1 MRLEVVGG
9 QNKGTTTDDV
19 RLAVMY
25 KYIIGG
31 SAWSHI
37 PGASA
42 TLSTDTTQ
50 TTAIE
55 FQPPLHA
62 EVAELKLRIVFTPTT
77 VGSSFILREVKLYAL
92 NECGEATYNQ
102 FKVHS
107 EEEYYKVEVAPSTV
121 EFEISQSF
129 AGYGID
135 RTVPDVNFIQNGYNF
150 STRDRDHDAQ
160 VSASCAQLY
169 GGGWWQAACHAGHL
183 TGSYPLPN
191 KTDLPNGAMG
201 IGIYNIVGFYSSL
214 QSLEMMIKP
223 DTPYSSQGEGPIA
236 TVATCADL
244 AAVSTDCARR
254 CIDRPMV
261 HGGQHAMGTCERR
274 VLAVLSRV
282 VIVCSPTHNQFVVF
296 FSFPF
301 YQHHTNHQFLIS
313 QVPGAHQPQHP
324 PRTTCGG
331 CHHTATTNK
340 AVARKSTLG

>member
-62 EVAELKLRIVFTPTT
+62 EVAELKLRIIFTPTT

-121 EFEISQSF
+121 EFELSQSF

-150 STRDRDHDAQ
+150 STRDRDHDAH
-160 VSASCAQLY
+160 VSASCAQVY
-169 GGGWWQAACHAGHL
+169 GGGWWQAACHQGHL
-183 TGSYPLPN
+183 TGSYPLPG
-191 KTDLPNGAMG
+191 KQDLPNGAMG
-201 IGIYNIVGFYSSL
+201 IGIYNIVGYYSSL

-223 DTPYSSQGEGPIA
+223 DTPYNNQGEGPIA

-244 AAVSTDCARR
+244 AAVSSDCARR

-261 HGGQHAMGTCERR
+261 HGGQHSMGTCGRL
-274 VLAVLSRV
+274 VLAVLK
-282 VIVCSPTHNQFVVF
+282 
-296 FSFPF
+296 
-301 YQHHTNHQFLIS
+301 L
-313 QVPGAHQPQHP
+313 
-324 PRTTCGG
+324 
-331 CHHTATTNK
+331 
-340 AVARKSTLG
+340 L